1 MIYIPC
7 VKSLELV
14 NKIKNVSL
22 LFKTSK
28 CMKKTELEQ
37 INMIRQGGQTVLSDN
52 KNAYLKYKVIQNKE
66 RSMPL
71 GSTGVIFGRIWNL
84 NRFLQDKED
93 FE

>member
-37 INMIRQGGQTVLSDN
+37 INMIRQGGQC
-52 KNAYLKYKVIQNKE
+52 
-66 RSMPL
+66 
-71 GSTGVIFGRIWNL
+71 
-84 NRFLQDKED
+84 
-93 FE
+93 